1 MTLSPRT
8 GSMSQAETW
17 DKRAKYIRVINNSK
31 NSIRAECIWYGIVMG
46 PEQVIT
52 RDWAWALFNGNPG
65 VGVWF
70 GEKDETTKLVHQGQT
85 IEWDGHKAKVYE

>member
-1 MTLSPRT
+1 
-8 GSMSQAETW
+8 MSLAETW

-31 NSIRAECIWYGIVMG
+31 NSIRAECTWYGIEMA

-52 RDWAWALFNGNPG
+52 RDWAWAVFNENPG

-85 IEWDGHKAKVYE
+85 IEWDGQKAKVYE